1 MRTECPVASGED
13 VSGQRLPWR
22 VAGSP
27 KQQHSVWK
35 RDTQA
40 ASEADWVWPCKAQS
54 IMLEQFMRTAKHSRC
69 PSSDGLGGQKISA
82 PERSRL
88 IRPQQ
93 DATFG
98 KGSVQSVIPLSLERG
113 ALRMTTQKYYTPS
126 GKSIQGRGVMPDLL
140 VAVLPDKGEIRKRFR
155 EDSLPNFLINT
166 DDTDY
171 DEKYDDID
179 YPPESWP
186 ETRDY
191 QIRKAVDVLK
201 TSRYQTLLA
210 EQDAKFKN

>member
-54 IMLEQFMRTAKHSRC
+54 IMLERFMRTAKHSRC

-98 KGSVQSVIPLSLERG
+98 KGSVKAQRGGTRMRFSNIEDVQSRQER
-113 ALRMTTQKYYTPS
+113 
-126 GKSIQGRGVMPDLL
+126 
-140 VAVLPDKGEIRKRFR
+140 
-155 EDSLPNFLINT
+155 
-166 DDTDY
+166 
-171 DEKYDDID
+171 
-179 YPPESWP
+179 
-186 ETRDY
+186 
-191 QIRKAVDVLK
+191 VDVAEAADH
-201 TSRYQTLLA
+201 TISRRH
-210 EQDAKFKN
+210 ENKGGGNS